1 MKLLLLINKH
11 FKQIQNGGLIIFLIK
26 LKNLFYLLI
35 QIPIYFISLLLIP
48 IIRLISPLFLIRW
61 GFLKSSRIGH
71 LAIDAELYLC
81 KRNEKINSPTQR
93 YIDIFF
99 LSSKYICNR
108 QFYKML
114 QRELIFIPSF
124 FLLPLFRINR
134 FFPGGKQHEIGIN
147 NSEDRDIHDILHKY
161 PPHISFTKEEESQ
174 GKKILHDFEIPEDAK
189 IICLI
194 VRDSFYLGRHSAS
207 SLEDF
212 NKENTYRD
220 GNIDNYKLAAEE
232 LAERG
237 YYVLRMGRDGI
248 KPFNINNK
256 KVIDYA
262 NTKIRSDFMDV
273 YLGAKCQFC
282 ISTGCGFDAIPYI
295 FRKPIAYI
303 QQVLGHIHTERKQ
316 DLLLLQPHFHN
327 KNNQKLNMSQIFLS
341 NLVLAEN
348 SDDFEKEN
356 IFLGENTPQE
366 IKDFVIEMEERLRA
380 VWKESEE
387 DILLQIKFWNLFQ
400 EILEKVDITKFDKVE
415 KKNKI
420 FVINLMRN
428 IKKKAKFSSK
438 FLKENKDWIQ

>member
-1 MKLLLLINKH
+1 
-11 FKQIQNGGLIIFLIK
+11 
-26 LKNLFYLLI
+26 
-35 QIPIYFISLLLIP
+35 
-48 IIRLISPLFLIRW
+48 
-61 GFLKSSRIGH
+61 
-71 LAIDAELYLC
+71 
-81 KRNEKINSPTQR
+81 
-93 YIDIFF
+93 
-99 LSSKYICNR
+99 
-108 QFYKML
+108 ML
-114 QRELIFIPSF
+114 QRKLIFIPSF

-147 NSEDRDIHDILHKY
+147 NSEDRDIHDILDKY
-161 PPHISFTKEEESQ
+161 PPHISFTKEEESK
-174 GKKILHDFEIPEDAK
+174 GKKILRDFQIPEDAK
-189 IICLI
+189 IVCLI

-248 KPFNINNK
+248 KPFNTNNK

-262 NTKIRSDFMDV
+262 NTEIRSDFMDV

-282 ISTGCGFDAIPYI
+282 ISTGCGFDSIPYI

-303 QQVLGHIHTERKQ
+303 QQVLGHMHTERKQ
-316 DLLLLQPHFHN
+316 DLLLLQPHFN
-327 KNNQKLNMSQIFLS
+327 KKNNQKLNMNQIFLS
-341 NLVLAEN
+341 NLVVAEN

-366 IKDFVIEMEERLRA
+366 IKDFVIEMEERSRS

-400 EILEKVDITKFDKVE
+400 KILEKVDITKFDKIE
-415 KKNKI
+415 KRNKI

-438 FLKENKDWIQ
+438 FLKENKVWIQ